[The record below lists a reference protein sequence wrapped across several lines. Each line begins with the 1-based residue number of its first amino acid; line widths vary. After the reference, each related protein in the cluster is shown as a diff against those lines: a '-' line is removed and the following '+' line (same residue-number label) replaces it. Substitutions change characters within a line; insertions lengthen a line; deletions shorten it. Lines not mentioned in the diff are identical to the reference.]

1 MKSFK
6 PYLVVIFI
14 NAFIDLGHKIT
25 MQNIILKSFDSTT
38 QIVLSA
44 ILGAFLILPFVG
56 FFSLSGYL
64 SDRIYKNRLMQ
75 YLSGFNILIS
85 LISIA
90 LYLLGDFW
98 SLYFLTLLYSLQA
111 AIFSPAK
118 FGYIKDMTPKENILK
133 INAVVQAVTTVAL
146 ISAGLIFS
154 ICFELIIQKQTFALD
169 ELTSKL
175 WIIGLII
182 TALVSI
188 EAAMSLKLKTP
199 EIELHKIKISVSKLL
214 KLGYLKENLQEI
226 KFWRIFLVLSVFWAT
241 AQIIS
246 AVFPPYAESILHI
259 TNTIEIQEKLAMII
273 IGMVLGSYT
282 CAKLD
287 RGFIDLGLA
296 SVGALGMGL
305 SIFAMTLTSSSIG
318 ISLAFLIFGF
328 FGSCFIIP
336 LNSFIQYKTDE
347 VKIGRTIA
355 SLNFV
360 QSFAMLFALIITTAL
375 AYSGINSEEIFWLS
389 ALLLAL
395 VSFFVSKEP
404 LKDGVFFIVSILF
417 TIRYKIK
424 SIGIAKED
432 KGVLLVGNH
441 VSWIDWALLQ
451 IVYPNRIYF
460 IMDSEIFSQKKWQ
473 KLLEYFDVVPISP
486 KLSKSTIL
494 HIRQLLLDG
503 KTVCIFPEG
512 EITQNGEISEF
523 KKGFELILKDE
534 KLSHIKIKP
543 FYIDGIFGSKFSY
556 SNIKDKSGFRREVN
570 VYFGDYI
577 SPNTTA
583 SEANK
588 IVCELKNS
596 SY

>member
-25 MQNIILKSFDSTT
+25 MQNIILKSFDATT

-64 SDRIYKNRLMQ
+64 SDRIHKNRLMQ
-75 YLSGFNILIS
+75 YLSGFNIVIS
-85 LISIA
+85 LASIA

-133 INAVVQAVTTVAL
+133 INAAVQAVTTVAM

-154 ICFELIIQKQTFALD
+154 ICFELILNKQNLLLD

-182 TALVSI
+182 TVLVSI
-188 EAAMSLKLKTP
+188 EAIISLKLKTP
-199 EIELHKIKISVSKLL
+199 EFDLKAIKIDTKKLL
-214 KLGYLKENLQEI
+214 MLGYLKENLQEI

-246 AVFPPYAESILHI
+246 AVFPPYAETVLHI
-259 TNTIEIQEKLAMII
+259 TNTIAIQEKLAMII
-273 IGMVLGSYT
+273 VGMVAGSYV

-296 SVGALGMGL
+296 SVGAFGMGL
-305 SIFAMTLTSSSIG
+305 AILAMTFVTSNIAISI
-318 ISLAFLIFGF
+318 SFLIFGF
-328 FGSCFIIP
+328 FGSCFIVP

-347 VKIGRTIA
+347 TKIGRTIA

-375 AYSGINSEEIFWLS
+375 AYSGINSKEIFWLS
-389 ALLLAL
+389 ALLLFV
-395 VSFFVSKEP
+395 VSFFVSNEPVKEF
-404 LKDGVFFIVSILF
+404 VRFFISSLF
-417 TIRYKIK
+417 SIRYKIK
-424 SIGIAKED
+424 RVGNVKED
-432 KGVLLVGNH
+432 SGVLLIGNH
-441 VSWIDWALLQ
+441 VSWIDWALIQ
-451 IVYPNRIYF
+451 TVYPSRIYF
-460 IMDSEIFSQKKWQ
+460 VMDSEIFSQKKWQ
-473 KLLEYFDVVPISP
+473 KVLEYFDVVPISP

-512 EITQNGEISEF
+512 EITQSGEVCEF
-523 KKGFELILKDE
+523 KKGFELILKSE
-534 KLSHIKIKP
+534 KLSHIKVKP
-543 FYIDGIFGSKFSY
+543 FYIDGLFGSIFSY
-556 SNIKDKSGFRREVN
+556 SKNKNKSGIKREVDI
-570 VYFGDYI
+570 YFGDYLEYNI
-577 SPNTTA
+577 SA
-583 SEANK
+583 SSTQN
-588 IVCELKNS
+588 IVNNLKK
-596 SY
+596 